1 MLTIREGASSG
12 NENHWVAII
21 VDHGTQ
27 KIFFLDPAAKP
38 SLQASLSDDIK
49 RYIDETKYQII
60 FNIIDC
66 QISEKD
72 SEYGLIHCGPYTVQ
86 IFEEFKRYVENDKTE
101 TGEKTIAAVELPRRP
116 GCVRCWPILQPG
128 ILISRTTRSS
138 T

>member
-49 RYIDETKYQII
+49 RYIDETKYQIVKM
-60 FNIIDC
+60 N
-66 QISEKD
+66 
-72 SEYGLIHCGPYTVQ
+72 T
-86 IFEEFKRYVENDKTE
+86 R
-101 TGEKTIAAVELPRRP
+101 
-116 GCVRCWPILQPG
+116 
-128 ILISRTTRSS
+128 SRTVRAPYNAYSS
-138 T
+138 PGNFVKILLNFLCLFLCSIRGLNPK